1 MKTFEE
7 ALNEIVG
14 IKTEELFHNL
24 MDGGQGRVSNQ
35 NIAAV
40 LSIVYEIPMEQINN
54 KLQNKLIEKEKDL
67 KNHWRDAVSGKYDF
81 NTN

>member
-7 ALNEIVG
+7 ALNEVIS

-24 MDGGQGRVSNQ
+24 MNGGNGNISNE
-35 NIAAV
+35 NIVAV

-67 KNHWRDAVSGKYDF
+67 KNHWRDAVNGKYDF